1 MIACL
6 LAFYD
11 RFLLTVLACECRPS
25 LQRQSDP
32 SFLHVSPLQAYNP
45 SSYPS
50 LYPKRTR
57 RSLMGCGASAAKP
70 PANDAPPNSTP
81 SAPVAVAPP
90 VAEQPPPTAAE
101 VPAKEE
107 PPPPAEPP
115 PQACDQPTGG
125 ARTPAIASEHDDLEE
140 ESLPEALPIGSST
153 STAEAEAPFKPAYPV
168 FFVLGAP
175 GSGKTVVCT
184 ALADRFG
191 CTVLSVSDLMR
202 SAIQDGGTQGT
213 AIKNMIS
220 SGQVVPTKH
229 TLDLVVDAMRTRKG
243 PYLIDGFPKS
253 VDTLETFVQRI
264 GPCAAA
270 LVLEAS
276 EELLMERLLERGRTS
291 GRTDDNRETIGRRFR
306 TYNQHALHVVDL
318 LHAQGLVTRLD
329 AALSAQQ
336 VYTAAS
342 EAFETSVGS
351 S

>member
-1 MIACL
+1 
-6 LAFYD
+6 
-11 RFLLTVLACECRPS
+11 
-25 LQRQSDP
+25 
-32 SFLHVSPLQAYNP
+32 
-45 SSYPS
+45 
-50 LYPKRTR
+50 
-57 RSLMGCGASAAKP
+57 MGCGASAAKP

-153 STAEAEAPFKPAYPV
+153 STAEAEAPFKPAYSV
-168 FFVLGAP
+168 LFVLGAP
-175 GSGKTVVCT
+175 GSGKTVVCA

-229 TLDLVVDAMRTRKG
+229 TLDLVVDAMRKRKG

>member
-1 MIACL
+1 MGKIHFSESL
-6 LAFYD
+6 GRPVRFKVQAF
-11 RFLLTVLACECRPS
+11 AKAQRP
-25 LQRQSDP
+25 
-32 SFLHVSPLQAYNP
+32 
-45 SSYPS
+45 
-50 LYPKRTR
+50 T
-57 RSLMGCGASAAKP
+57 LMGCGASAAKP
-70 PANDAPPNSTP
+70 PANDAPPTTTP
-81 SAPVAVAPP
+81 GTPVAVAPP

-101 VPAKEE
+101 VSAKEE

-115 PQACDQPTGG
+115 PSAELAPQGCDQPTGG
-125 ARTPAIASEHDDLEE
+125 ARTPAIASEHADLEE
-140 ESLPEALPIGSST
+140 EPLPEALPIGSIS
-153 STAEAEAPFKPAYPV
+153 SRAEAEAPFKPAYSV
-168 FFVLGAP
+168 LFVLGAP
-175 GSGKTVVCT
+175 GSGKTVVCA

-276 EELLMERLLERGRTS
+276 EEMLMERLLERGRTS

-342 EAFETSVGS
+342 EAFEIAVGRHTALHLAAQPRA
-351 S
+351 

>member
-1 MIACL
+1 MLACWL
-6 LAFYD
+6 FTIAFY
-11 RFLLTVLACECRPS
+11 LLYLLVS
-25 LQRQSDP
+25 VDP
-32 SFLHVSPLQAYNP
+32 AFNGNQFLHVSPLQYKPPYNP
-45 SSYPS
+45 SEQLPEP
-50 LYPKRTR
+50 LRRTEE
-57 RSLMGCGASAAKP
+57 LMGCGASAAKP

-229 TLDLVVDAMRTRKG
+229 TLDLVVDAMRKRKG

>member
-1 MIACL
+1 
-6 LAFYD
+6 
-11 RFLLTVLACECRPS
+11 
-25 LQRQSDP
+25 
-32 SFLHVSPLQAYNP
+32 
-45 SSYPS
+45 
-50 LYPKRTR
+50 
-57 RSLMGCGASAAKP
+57 MGCGASAAKP

-229 TLDLVVDAMRTRKG
+229 TLDLVVDAMRKRKG

-342 EAFETSVGS
+342 EAFETSVGIS
-351 S
+351 

>member
-1 MIACL
+1 
-6 LAFYD
+6 
-11 RFLLTVLACECRPS
+11 
-25 LQRQSDP
+25 
-32 SFLHVSPLQAYNP
+32 
-45 SSYPS
+45 
-50 LYPKRTR
+50 
-57 RSLMGCGASAAKP
+57 MGCGASAAKP

-276 EELLMERLLERGRTS
+276 EEMLMERLLERGRTS

>member
-1 MIACL
+1 
-6 LAFYD
+6 
-11 RFLLTVLACECRPS
+11 
-25 LQRQSDP
+25 
-32 SFLHVSPLQAYNP
+32 
-45 SSYPS
+45 
-50 LYPKRTR
+50 
-57 RSLMGCGASAAKP
+57 MGCGASAAKP
-70 PANDAPPNSTP
+70 PANDAPPNSPP

-229 TLDLVVDAMRTRKG
+229 TLDLVVDAMRKRKG

>member
-1 MIACL
+1 
-6 LAFYD
+6 
-11 RFLLTVLACECRPS
+11 
-25 LQRQSDP
+25 
-32 SFLHVSPLQAYNP
+32 
-45 SSYPS
+45 
-50 LYPKRTR
+50 
-57 RSLMGCGASAAKP
+57 MGCGASAAKP

-229 TLDLVVDAMRTRKG
+229 TLDLVVDAMRKRKG

>member
-1 MIACL
+1 
-6 LAFYD
+6 
-11 RFLLTVLACECRPS
+11 
-25 LQRQSDP
+25 
-32 SFLHVSPLQAYNP
+32 
-45 SSYPS
+45 
-50 LYPKRTR
+50 
-57 RSLMGCGASAAKP
+57 MGCGASAAKP
-70 PANDAPPNSTP
+70 PANDAQPNSTP

-229 TLDLVVDAMRTRKG
+229 TLDLVVDAMRKRKG

>member
-1 MIACL
+1 
-6 LAFYD
+6 
-11 RFLLTVLACECRPS
+11 
-25 LQRQSDP
+25 
-32 SFLHVSPLQAYNP
+32 
-45 SSYPS
+45 
-50 LYPKRTR
+50 
-57 RSLMGCGASAAKP
+57 MGCGASAAKP

-125 ARTPAIASEHDDLEE
+125 ARTPARASEHDDLEE

-229 TLDLVVDAMRTRKG
+229 TLDLVVDAMRKRKG

-253 VDTLETFVQRI
+253 VDSLETFVQRI

>member
-1 MIACL
+1 
-6 LAFYD
+6 
-11 RFLLTVLACECRPS
+11 
-25 LQRQSDP
+25 
-32 SFLHVSPLQAYNP
+32 
-45 SSYPS
+45 
-50 LYPKRTR
+50 
-57 RSLMGCGASAAKP
+57 MGCGASAAKP

-107 PPPPAEPP
+107 EPPPAEPP

-229 TLDLVVDAMRTRKG
+229 TLDLVVDAMRKRKG

-276 EELLMERLLERGRTS
+276 EEMLMERLLERGRTS

>member
-1 MIACL
+1 M
-6 LAFYD
+6 
-11 RFLLTVLACECRPS
+11 
-25 LQRQSDP
+25 
-32 SFLHVSPLQAYNP
+32 
-45 SSYPS
+45 
-50 LYPKRTR
+50 
-57 RSLMGCGASAAKP
+57 
-70 PANDAPPNSTP
+70 
-81 SAPVAVAPP
+81 
-90 VAEQPPPTAAE
+90 
-101 VPAKEE
+101 
-107 PPPPAEPP
+107 
-115 PQACDQPTGG
+115 
-125 ARTPAIASEHDDLEE
+125 
-140 ESLPEALPIGSST
+140 
-153 STAEAEAPFKPAYPV
+153 

-229 TLDLVVDAMRTRKG
+229 TLDLVVD
-243 PYLIDGFPKS
+243 
-253 VDTLETFVQRI
+253 
-264 GPCAAA
+264 
-270 LVLEAS
+270 
-276 EELLMERLLERGRTS
+276 
-291 GRTDDNRETIGRRFR
+291 
-306 TYNQHALHVVDL
+306 L

>member
-1 MIACL
+1 
-6 LAFYD
+6 
-11 RFLLTVLACECRPS
+11 
-25 LQRQSDP
+25 
-32 SFLHVSPLQAYNP
+32 
-45 SSYPS
+45 
-50 LYPKRTR
+50 
-57 RSLMGCGASAAKP
+57 MGCGASAAKP

-90 VAEQPPPTAAE
+90 VAEQPPPPAAE

-229 TLDLVVDAMRTRKG
+229 TLDLVVDAMRKRKG